1 MKSAKKT
8 FLVLGIVALSLSAIL
23 VACKKETS
31 PVNNPNSEKQLSLYL
46 TDDPC
51 QFDSVFIDIRTVE
64 VKIDTSKEHMED
76 DHFGDND
83 DDKESKSIHASS
95 TLKENNKEHHSIFE
109 GEDNERNN
117 H

>member
-1 MKSAKKT
+1 M
-8 FLVLGIVALSLSAIL
+8 
-23 VACKKETS
+23 KKETS
-31 PVNNPNSEKQLSLYL
+31 SVNNPNSAKQLSLYL

-83 DDKESKSIHASS
+83 DDKENDHKGHDKFGKWD
-95 TLKENNKEHHSIFE
+95 TLTFNVGIYNVLRLRYGIDTLL
-109 GEDNERNN
+109 GTANLPA
-117 H
+117 